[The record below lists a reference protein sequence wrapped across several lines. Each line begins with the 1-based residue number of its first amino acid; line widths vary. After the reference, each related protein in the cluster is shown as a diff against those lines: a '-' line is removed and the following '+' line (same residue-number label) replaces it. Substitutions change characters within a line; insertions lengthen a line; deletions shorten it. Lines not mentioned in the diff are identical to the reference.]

1 MSLINQMLK
10 DLESRRP
17 PENPGHTLLAGHA
30 GEGAGGMSRKLLI
43 LLSVL
48 VALLALILA
57 YLVWERFGSPA
68 MSRADESRALAAAV
82 APAQAAPPMPAPKR
96 ITPSPSPAA
105 TAGAKP
111 SPAAPRPLVAPPPV
125 PPQPQLLAIEPQQLT
140 GSWEKQR
147 LILRGRNLDQGS
159 QVLVAWDEEQKLL
172 PPNRVHWRDSNT
184 LEVEII
190 TGTAGGEWTV
200 ALAGSQARP
209 LRLKVLT
216 PEQAEPDQT
225 SGEAPIARGEEAEPA
240 SAIEKHIRP
249 LRPEQQAEKAYQA
262 GYKLLQLGDRDGA
275 ERKWR
280 EALGH
285 EPRHI
290 ASREGLAGLYLS
302 QGRNVEA
309 GELLAKGLEYHP
321 GYGQFALLAARLQME
336 NGQTAAALATLEKAL
351 EADTQGADFLAF
363 LAALYQREKLYDK
376 SVAAYQRA
384 LPLQP
389 KNAVWWMGI
398 GISLE
403 GAGKPQE
410 ALTAYREARKSGN
423 LPPKLM
429 QYVEGRIGALQ

>member
-17 PENPGHTLLAGHA
+17 PGNPGDVLLAGHA
-30 GEGAGGMSRKLLI
+30 GEGAGGKSRKLLI

-57 YLVWERFGSPA
+57 YLVWERFNSPA
-68 MSRADESRALAAAV
+68 MSRADESHALAAAV
-82 APAQAAPPMPAPKR
+82 TPAQAAPPVSVPKR
-96 ITPSPSPAA
+96 ITPPPSPAA
-105 TAGAKP
+105 TADVKP
-111 SPAAPRPLVAPPPV
+111 SSAAPSAPV

-147 LILRGRNLDQGS
+147 LILKGRNLDQGS

-190 TGTAGGEWTV
+190 TGTVGGEWTV
-200 ALAGSQARP
+200 ALAGSQAQP
-209 LRLKVLT
+209 LRLQVLT
-216 PEQAEPDQT
+216 PEQAEPAQT
-225 SGEAPIARGEEAEPA
+225 AGQASAASEEEVEPA
-240 SAIEKHIRP
+240 SAIEKRIRP
-249 LRPEQQAEKAYQA
+249 LRPEQQAEKAYQE
-262 GYKLLQLGDRDGA
+262 GYRLLQRGDRDGA

-290 ASREGLAGLYLS
+290 ASREGLVGLYLS

-336 NGQTAAALATLEKAL
+336 NGQTAAALAILEKAL
-351 EADTQGADFLAF
+351 EADNQSADFLAF

-384 LPLQP
+384 LTLQP
-389 KNAVWWMGI
+389 RNAVWWMGI

-403 GAGKPQE
+403 GAGKPKE

-423 LPPKLM
+423 LPPNLA
-429 QYVEGRIGALQ
+429 QYVEGRLQVLEGK